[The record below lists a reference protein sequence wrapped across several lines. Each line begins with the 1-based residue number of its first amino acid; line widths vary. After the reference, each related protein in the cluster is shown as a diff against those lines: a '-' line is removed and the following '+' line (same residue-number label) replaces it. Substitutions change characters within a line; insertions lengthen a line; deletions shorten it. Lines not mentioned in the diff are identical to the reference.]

1 MGNEESKAGAP
12 LAPVLERLRG
22 GVIVSCQAP
31 DDSPLNHPDVISAM
45 ALAAER
51 QGAVGVRINGPEN
64 IRATRARVSIPII
77 GIQKVVAPNSP
88 VYITPTREV
97 AERLR
102 DCGADII
109 ALDATRRPRPDG
121 AAIGPLLAQ
130 LRATLGIPVMAD
142 IACAEEGIAAAEAG
156 ADLVATTLAGYTE
169 ETRGTLLP
177 ALDLVERLVR
187 SLHGPG
193 QPGIVC
199 EGGIETPAQVAR
211 CFALGAFAVV
221 VGTAITGIEPLARRF
236 IAAAPASSSG
246 KTTDLSR

>member
-1 MGNEESKAGAP
+1 MGNQELKRSEVPSSQ

-31 DDSPLNHPDVISAM
+31 DDSPLNDPHVISAM

-77 GIQKVVAPNSP
+77 GIHKVVTPNSP
-88 VYITPTREV
+88 VYITPTRQV
-97 AERLR
+97 AEHLR

-109 ALDATRRPRPDG
+109 ALDATHRPRPDG
-121 AAIGPLLAQ
+121 VAIGPLLTQ

-142 IACAEEGIAAAEAG
+142 IAREEEGLAAAEAG
-156 ADLVATTLAGYTE
+156 ADLVATTLAGYTD
-169 ETRGTLLP
+169 ETRGTPLP
-177 ALDLVERLVR
+177 ALDLVDRLVR
-187 SLHGPG
+187 ALDGVG
-193 QPGIVC
+193 QPGVVC
-199 EGGIETPAQVAR
+199 EGGIETPAQVAH

-236 IAAAPASSSG
+236 IAAALRPPA
-246 KTTDLSR
+246 